1 MKLSVKRNLDLIV
14 GEPLIFIFRYL
25 AKSLGFILRRDHCG
39 APKGNISVLK
49 MAGGGSLVIAYPSLL
64 SIKRS
69 SPNHEFNIVCTPSVA
84 PFAKSL
90 GIFDKIIILNDNN
103 PLSFLVSLVRF
114 IRRYIFRY
122 DTIIN
127 LEVHS
132 RLTTIISLMTCARN
146 RVGFYRHDFKKFANL
161 NTHSLFFNLTQKIP
175 DIYDA
180 IVGTLKANKVE
191 LENSRTTFIEYIKTY
206 RLNENSPNERK
217 CIGTYDIGVS
227 AVCSDL
233 ALERMMPFDIWKLQ
247 LDKKID
253 EVLSQN
259 KKVRIFLYGAPS
271 DKNFY
276 DDFSKFVFSKYTH
289 SKNVKVINF
298 AGAKPLG
305 NTINH
310 FQQIV
315 DEFYGVDTSL
325 IHYARLLGLKNN
337 SFWGPTS
344 PDNYLRDFNGL
355 TESRHYLQVP
365 CSPCVHFV
373 RNPPCNGKNICMLH
387 RSC

>member
-1 MKLSVKRNLDLIV
+1 M
-14 GEPLIFIFRYL
+14 
-25 AKSLGFILRRDHCG
+25 
-39 APKGNISVLK
+39 
-49 MAGGGSLVIAYPSLL
+49 
-64 SIKRS
+64 
-69 SPNHEFNIVCTPSVA
+69 
-84 PFAKSL
+84 
-90 GIFDKIIILNDNN
+90 
-103 PLSFLVSLVRF
+103 
-114 IRRYIFRY
+114 
-122 DTIIN
+122 
-127 LEVHS
+127 
-132 RLTTIISLMTCARN
+132 
-146 RVGFYRHDFKKFANL
+146 GFYRHDFKKFANL

-233 ALERMMPFDIWKLQ
+233 ALERMMPLDIWKLQ

-310 FQQIV
+310 FQQIIDV
-315 DEFYGVDTSL
+315 FYGVDTSD
-325 IHYARLLGLKNN
+325 
-337 SFWGPTS
+337 S
-344 PDNYLRDFNGL
+344 LRETFRIN
-355 TESRHYLQVP
+355 
-365 CSPCVHFV
+365 
-373 RNPPCNGKNICMLH
+373 K
-387 RSC
+387 